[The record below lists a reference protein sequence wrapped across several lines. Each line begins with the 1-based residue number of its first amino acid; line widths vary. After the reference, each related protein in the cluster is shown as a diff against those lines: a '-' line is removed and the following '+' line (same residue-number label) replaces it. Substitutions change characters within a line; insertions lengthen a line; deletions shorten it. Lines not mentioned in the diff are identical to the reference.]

1 MNKIEIT
8 PYEMACR
15 FKGIKE
21 KAGEE
26 HNAQI
31 LAILQRAQGWV
42 EEDEVAWCSAFI
54 GYVCF
59 LLGLPETK
67 HLRARTWL
75 RMGRPVSRWEAERGF
90 DVCIFNRADGPMD
103 PSIINAPGH
112 VGFLH
117 RITSRGIYI
126 LGGNQSNSVN
136 IISISA
142 KRLLGIR
149 RLGDE

>member
-1 MNKIEIT
+1 MEVT
-8 PYEMACR
+8 PYSMAAR

-21 KAGEE
+21 VVGRE

-31 LAILQRAQGWV
+31 VAILQRACARIKA
-42 EEDEVAWCSAFI
+42 DEIAWCSAFV

-67 HLRARTWL
+67 HLRARSWL
-75 RMGRPVSRWEAERGF
+75 KMGEGIDLMEARRGW
-90 DVCIFNRADGPMD
+90 DICVFNRADGPMN
-103 PSIINAPGH
+103 PYIIDAPGH
-112 VGFLH
+112 VGFFH
-117 RITSRGIYI
+117 SWGRGKVYI

-136 IISISA
+136 VTPISQQ
-142 KRLLGIR
+142 RLLGVR